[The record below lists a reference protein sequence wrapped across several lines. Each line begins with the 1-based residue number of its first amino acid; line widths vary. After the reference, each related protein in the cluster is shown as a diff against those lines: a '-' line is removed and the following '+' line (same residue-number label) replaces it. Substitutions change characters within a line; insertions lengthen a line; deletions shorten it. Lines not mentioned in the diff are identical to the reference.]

1 MKTGLAMEGGA
12 MRGMFTCGVI
22 DVLMENGIDFDGAG
36 GISAGAVFG
45 CNIKSRQIGRPIR
58 YNKKYCRDKRYKSL
72 RSLMTT
78 GDLYGVDFCY
88 RELPD
93 ELDVFDRKKFR
104 ENPMEF
110 YVGAVDVETGS
121 MAYHRCTDGGD
132 ADMQWMRASAS
143 MPLASR
149 VVEIGG
155 KKLLDGGVIDPTPYF
170 YMKEKGYDRM
180 VVILTQPPSY
190 RKEKSAVL
198 PLMRLALRK
207 YPKLVEAMEKRPE
220 RYNAHIAAIR
230 EDEKAGRCLV
240 VCPPGP
246 LPVRRT
252 DSDPERLE
260 QTYQIGRAEAENNLE
275 AIRTYLS
282 CSAE

>member
-1 MKTGLAMEGGA
+1 METGLAMEGGA

-22 DVLMENGIDFDGAG
+22 DVLMENGISFDGAG

-190 RKEKSAVL
+190 RKETSAAL

-230 EDEKAGRCLV
+230 ADEKAGRCLV
-240 VCPPGP
+240 VCPPSP
-246 LPVRRT
+246 LPVHRT
-252 DSDPERLE
+252 DSDPEKLE
-260 QTYQIGRAEAENNLE
+260 QTYQIGRAEAEKKLE
-275 AIRTYLS
+275 AIRTYLG
-282 CSAE
+282 CSG